1 MNNKSL
7 TDKQTNQRTQKTAL
21 LIDDDP
27 IMQELHRALLHEL
40 GFTVQIAGTAGRGFE
55 LACKNNFDLI
65 MSDVGL
71 PDQMG
76 DELIKPIRALA
87 QYKKIP
93 IIIVTAH
100 GDQIL
105 AKKCL
110 AKGATAFFNK
120 PLSLEQLKDVLDKW
134 Q

>member
-1 MNNKSL
+1 MNKKPL
-7 TDKQTNQRTQKTAL
+7 DEQINQQSQKTAL

-27 IMQELHRALLHEL
+27 IIQELHRVLLNEL
-40 GFTVQIAGTAGRGFE
+40 GFTVQIAGTAGKGLE
-55 LACKNNFDLI
+55 LAMENNFDLI

-76 DELIKPIRALA
+76 DELIKPIRSLA

-120 PLSLEQLKDVLDKW
+120 PLSLKQLQDVLDNYS
-134 Q
+134 